1 MNVEYTLSLDTHKK
15 YKMPNGRIIDGKWW
29 G

>member
-15 YKMPNGRIIDGKWW
+15 YKIPNGRIIDGKWC